1 MTEKRGEF
9 EFHNVSDCL
18 SSTDGERAGAGRKEG
33 TIASRRRDS
42 GTGRAD
48 AARAHCTN
56 PHSAAR
62 TEAPDTLCRNAPL
75 TTPQRHLPARRLLRA
90 PFERMGDSP
99 RLERRGSSSP
109 PALPPDWGPLEPLLF
124 DGPSHG
130 RAARTNE
137 QVPPCGD
144 RRAAT
149 DAQPERQYSAGNRY
163 FQRRGLVKAVQP
175 PLIDV
180 VEFSLKHLGG
190 RACRMT
196 KRMLLQARPSPSPSP
211 NPNPTP
217 DPTPATSAN
226 PKQEINT
233 HMTHRHDDNAAAVAQ
248 LGAMPP
254 LTLTLIHPTPKPN
267 PIP

>member
-1 MTEKRGEF
+1 M
-9 EFHNVSDCL
+9 
-18 SSTDGERAGAGRKEG
+18 GR
-33 TIASRRRDS
+33 
-42 GTGRAD
+42 
-48 AARAHCTN
+48 
-56 PHSAAR
+56 AAR
-62 TEAPDTLCRNAPL
+62 TQRAPTAPTRILQLAENPLIQCAGMLRRQTAANATPKAPASTALAACR
-75 TTPQRHLPARRLLRA
+75 T

-137 QVPPCGD
+137 PVPPSFSDGGD
-144 RRAAT
+144 RRAAP

-163 FQRRGLVKAVQP
+163 FQRRGLVKAVEP

-211 NPNPTP
+211 NPNPIP
-217 DPTPATSAN
+217 DP
-226 PKQEINT
+226 
-233 HMTHRHDDNAAAVAQ
+233 
-248 LGAMPP
+248 
-254 LTLTLIHPTPKPN
+254 HP
-267 PIP
+267 

>member
-1 MTEKRGEF
+1 MDD
-9 EFHNVSDCL
+9 VSDSL
-18 SSTDGERAGAGRKEG
+18 SLPTAPTRILQLAQKPPIHCAGMSRGHISRYHTPKAPASTA
-33 TIASRRRDS
+33 
-42 GTGRAD
+42 
-48 AARAHCTN
+48 
-56 PHSAAR
+56 
-62 TEAPDTLCRNAPL
+62 
-75 TTPQRHLPARRLLRA
+75 LPACRT

-130 RAARTNE
+130 RAARANE
-137 QVPPCGD
+137 PLPPSFSDGRD
-144 RRAAT
+144 RRAAPE
-149 DAQPERQYSAGNRY
+149 AQPERQYSAGNRY
-163 FQRRGLVKAVQP
+163 FQRRGLVKAVEP

-196 KRMLLQARPSPSPSP
+196 KRMLLQARPGPSP
-211 NPNPTP
+211 NPRNPNP
-217 DPTPATSAN
+217 ISDPTPAMKSN
-226 PKQEINT
+226 PTQEINT

-254 LTLTLIHPTPKPN
+254 LRAPDLRHLDPGFEGLDLGVG
-267 PIP
+267 

>member
-1 MTEKRGEF
+1 MRVETESRNDTPKAPA
-9 EFHNVSDCL
+9 
-18 SSTDGERAGAGRKEG
+18 STALLVL
-33 TIASRRRDS
+33 
-42 GTGRAD
+42 
-48 AARAHCTN
+48 
-56 PHSAAR
+56 PR
-62 TEAPDTLCRNAPL
+62 T
-75 TTPQRHLPARRLLRA
+75 
-90 PFERMGDSP
+90 PFERMSDSP

-137 QVPPCGD
+137 PVPPSFSDGGD
-144 RRAAT
+144 RRAAP
-149 DAQPERQYSAGNRY
+149 DAQSERQYSAGNRY
-163 FQRRGLVKAVQP
+163 FQRRGLVKAVEP

-211 NPNPTP
+211 NPNPIP
-217 DPTPATSAN
+217 DPDPDAN
-226 PKQEINT
+226 ASPKQEINT

-254 LTLTLIHPTPKPN
+254 LRAPDLRHLDPGFEGLDLGVG
-267 PIP
+267 